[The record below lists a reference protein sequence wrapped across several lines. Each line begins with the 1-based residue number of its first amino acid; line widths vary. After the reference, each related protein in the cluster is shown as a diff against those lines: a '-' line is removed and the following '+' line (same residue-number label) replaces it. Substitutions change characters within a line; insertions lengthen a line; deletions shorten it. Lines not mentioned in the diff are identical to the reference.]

1 MAMSERFLLNGKS
14 DMSKSRHRQM
24 FVVQRSGYLWFLFNI
39 TPRYLLCNNWQNI
52 ESWMDTDTISSGR
65 PGAQMLTDNN
75 ESQLK
80 DVNVKKSSA
89 SKKSQDGPNWRSVNC
104 QLMIVNWF
112 DDLFE

>member
-1 MAMSERFLLNGKS
+1 MNKS
-14 DMSKSRHRQM
+14 IRRQM
-24 FVVQRSGYLWFLFNI
+24 FVVKRSGYLRILFNI

-52 ESWMDTDTISSGR
+52 ESWMDTDTISSRR
-65 PGAQMLTDNN
+65 PGAQMLTDND

-80 DVNVKKSSA
+80 DVNAKKSSA

-112 DDLFE
+112 DDLFVG